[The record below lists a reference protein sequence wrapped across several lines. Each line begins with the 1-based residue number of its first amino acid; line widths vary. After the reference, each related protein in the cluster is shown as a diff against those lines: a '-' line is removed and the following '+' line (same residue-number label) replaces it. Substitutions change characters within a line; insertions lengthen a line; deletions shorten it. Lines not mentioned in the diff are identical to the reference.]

1 MNIKVF
7 NQIEIDKNEVLR
19 YLEYKNQ
26 KIDDN
31 LNSIIDDCIKLTKSK
46 INPRYILG
54 VYSILKEKINDNYQ
68 IKFKDSELVI
78 ESKDLYKLLND
89 CSECIVLAAT
99 IGINIEKEIKLNS
112 YSNLTK
118 SIIIDACATTAIEEF
133 CDKLQSNI
141 ELILNK
147 EGKYITNRYSPGYGD
162 LNIDLNEIFINLL
175 RASSKIGVTI
185 TQDKIMIPRKSVVA
199 IIGISEIK
207 NKYNKKS
214 CLDCLNYN
222 RCKYK
227 KGDNNHDCERI
238 YKE

>member
-1 MNIKVF
+1 MNIKF
-7 NQIEIDKNEVLR
+7 YDKIEIDKKEVLR

-26 KIDDN
+26 KIDSN

-46 INPRYILG
+46 INPRYTLG
-54 VYSILKEKINDNYQ
+54 VYSILKEKINYNYQ
-68 IKFKDSELVI
+68 IKFRDSELVI
-78 ESKDLYKLLND
+78 ESKDLYKLLNN
-89 CSECIVLAAT
+89 CNECIVLAAT
-99 IGINIEKEIKLNS
+99 IGINIEKEIKINS
-112 YSNLTK
+112 YLNLTK
-118 SIIIDACATTAIEEF
+118 SIIIDACATTAIEDF
-133 CDKLQSNI
+133 CGKLQSNI

-162 LNIDLNEIFINLL
+162 LNIDFNEIFINLL
-175 RASSKIGVTI
+175 STSRKIGLTI
-185 TQDKIMIPRKSVVA
+185 TEDKIMVPRKSVVA

-227 KGDNNHDCERI
+227 KGDNNHEC
-238 YKE
+238 